1 MSRLCPSPLEPIGGA
16 PTGTRMRSARLPAAL
31 LARLPSRPLLL
42 VLPLIGLLAVAP
54 RGALAQSG
62 PPPDPAP
69 SAVPEAPAAR
79 PDAPAAVR
87 IDVSGLE
94 EDCGPGVCCPATTK
108 EKLSI
113 TIAGLLLFSVTFLLL
128 RAAMV
133 SALIR
138 RDWNP
143 VLAAHSA
150 LSVSLVVG
158 TVATSIIAH
167 MVKGCWLTGFTGL
180 ACLMSFVWF
189 LHAIF
194 VLVAVRKR

>member
-1 MSRLCPSPLEPIGGA
+1 MSRLCPAPLEPIGGA
-16 PTGTRMRSARLPAAL
+16 PTGTRMRSARVNLRSLRAL
-31 LARLPSRPLLL
+31 TLAIALA
-42 VLPLIGLLAVAP
+42 IAGLLALAAP
-54 RGALAQSG
+54 LGAQAQSG

-69 SAVPEAPAAR
+69 SVVPEAPAAR

-113 TIAGLLLFSVTFLLL
+113 TIAGLLVFSVTFLLL

-158 TVATSIIAH
+158 TVATSVIAH

>member
-16 PTGTRMRSARLPAAL
+16 PTGNRMRSTRPALLLLAL
-31 LARLPSRPLLL
+31 LAF
-42 VLPLIGLLAVAP
+42 AAP
-54 RGALAQSG
+54 MGVLAQSG

-69 SAVPEAPAAR
+69 RAVPEAPAAQ
-79 PDAPAAVR
+79 PESPASVR
-87 IDVSGLE
+87 IDVSQLDD
-94 EDCGPGVCCPATTK
+94 DCGPGVCCPATTK

-113 TIAGLLLFSVTFLLL
+113 TFAGLLLFSVTFLLL

-150 LSVSLVVG
+150 LSISLVVG
-158 TVATSIIAH
+158 SIGTSIVAY

-189 LHAIF
+189 LHALF